1 MDIYMIFSEYKNIVK
16 MMDRTE
22 ANIET
27 ITNDSF
33 IEVYA
38 QMVEYEDSEGT
49 RKRIPIVIDSK
60 FKTPV
65 VIKSTDG
72 NLYIVIG
79 DLNHIVV
86 SNVMAILAHEVGHI
100 LSGHFDTNKE
110 SYITAN
116 KDKQDLY
123 LAKYRKDE
131 KEVDYKLLNR
141 AIFFGILK
149 NGMLSHE
156 LEADMKALEYVSVK
170 DLIKLHSS
178 YLDEGTIVTKM
189 EKVNRIA
196 YLSKLIDPVTF
207 KYIRI
212 VDK

>member
-1 MDIYMIFSEYKNIVK
+1 MIFSEYKNIVK

-79 DLNHIVV
+79 DLNHTVI

-131 KEVDYKLLNR
+131 RD
-141 AIFFGILK
+141 
-149 NGMLSHE
+149 
-156 LEADMKALEYVSVK
+156 
-170 DLIKLHSS
+170 
-178 YLDEGTIVTKM
+178 
-189 EKVNRIA
+189 
-196 YLSKLIDPVTF
+196 ID
-207 KYIRI
+207 
-212 VDK
+212 